1 MNVPFKTIYAVMEN
15 ITLHRITG
23 DKNYHN
29 IDAATIMRAK
39 RSTKHFLLLAESEA
53 HLTNDPERTANRY
66 GYRDFEI
73 YEIERL

>member
-1 MNVPFKTIYAVMEN
+1 MDAPFKTIHAVKEGL
-15 ITLHRITG
+15 TLNRITP
-23 DKNYHN
+23 DASYHN
-29 IDAATIMRAK
+29 IDTATIMRAK

-66 GYRDFEI
+66 GYRDFEV